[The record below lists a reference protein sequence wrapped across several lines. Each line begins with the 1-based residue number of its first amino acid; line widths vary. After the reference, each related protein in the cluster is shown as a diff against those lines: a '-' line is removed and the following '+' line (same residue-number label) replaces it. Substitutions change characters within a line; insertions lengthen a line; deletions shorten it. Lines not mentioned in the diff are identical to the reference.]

1 MMRHLG
7 RLGAVLLLI
16 SLGACAA
23 RTPAPP
29 PLPASVRYPDFM
41 YPVVPEG
48 LRSAP
53 TVQGVDSG
61 WRFLQNGD
69 LRGAS
74 REFSA
79 ALKRTPRLYP
89 AEAGA
94 AYVALAD
101 HDHNEA
107 LRRFD
112 AVLSQAPSYVPALV
126 GKGQAL
132 LAMQREGEALL
143 AFQAALVAD
152 PSLVDV
158 RRRVEVLRFRGL
170 QEVIEH
176 ARASAAS
183 NRLDEAR
190 VGYQAALASS
200 PDSAFL
206 HRELGLVERRRGD
219 TEAAMAEFR
228 RASELDA
235 SDATSLVQIGDI
247 QEQRLDFAGA
257 EAAYRKAAAIEP
269 TAELTRR
276 IAGIVAKA
284 REAKLPSEFRAIPAA
299 SQITRGELA
308 ALIGVRL
315 EDLLDDVKPRQ
326 VVMTDVRNHWA
337 AAWIT
342 RVAAAGVLEPFANHT
357 FQPRTGMRRV
367 DLAAAVSRL
376 LTLVAARNPELR
388 ARWAEVKPKIADVGV
403 GHLSY
408 PAVSLAVAS
417 GVMPL
422 LDNDRFAVGQAVTGA
437 EAVDVI
443 GRVLML
449 ARRPS

>member
-1 MMRHLG
+1 MSHL
-7 RLGAVLLLI
+7 RPLGAVLLLV

-23 RTPAPP
+23 RAPAAPA
-29 PLPASVRYPDFM
+29 LPASVRYPEFV

-53 TVQGVDSG
+53 TAQRVDSG

-69 LRGAS
+69 LRNAD

-101 HDHNEA
+101 RDNKEA

-112 AVLSQAPSYVPALV
+112 AALSESPSYVPALV

-132 LAMQREGEALL
+132 LGMQREDEALL
-143 AFQAALVAD
+143 VFQAALVAD
-152 PSLVDV
+152 PSLADV
-158 RRRVEVLRFRGL
+158 RRRVDVLRFRGL
-170 QEVIEH
+170 QDVIER
-176 ARASAAS
+176 ARAAAGS

-190 VGYQAALASS
+190 LGYQAALAAS

-206 HRELGLVERRRGD
+206 HRELGLVERRQGD
-219 TEAAMAEFR
+219 AQAAMAEFR

-235 SDATSLVQIGDI
+235 SDAASLVQIGDI
-247 QEQRLDFAGA
+247 LEHRLDLAGA

-276 IAGIVAKA
+276 IAGVADKT

-315 EDLLDDVKPRQ
+315 EGLLDEVKPQQ

-357 FQPRTGMRRV
+357 FQPRTGLRRV
-367 DLAAAVSRL
+367 DLATAVSRL
-376 LTLVAARNPELR
+376 LTVVAAKNPELR
-388 ARWAEVKPKIADVGV
+388 ARWAEAKPKIADVSV

-422 LDNDRFAVGQAVTGA
+422 LEEDRFAVGRAVSGA
-437 EAVDVI
+437 EAIDVI

-449 ARRPS
+449 ARRSS

>member
-1 MMRHLG
+1 MMRHFG
-7 RLGAVLLLI
+7 HVGAVLLLI

-23 RTPAPP
+23 RTPPAP
-29 PLPASVRYPDFM
+29 PLPATLRYPDFV

-48 LRSAP
+48 LRSVP
-53 TVQGVDSG
+53 TVQRIDSG

-69 LRGAS
+69 LRSAT
-74 REFSA
+74 REFA
-79 ALKRTPRLYP
+79 VVLKRTPRLYP

-101 HDHNEA
+101 RDPNEA

-112 AVLSQAPSYVPALV
+112 GVLSQSPSYVPALV

-132 LAMQREGEALL
+132 LAMQRENDALL
-143 AFQAALVAD
+143 VFQAALAVD

-158 RRRVEVLRFRGL
+158 RRRVDVLRFRGL
-170 QEVIEH
+170 QDLIER

-190 VGYQAALASS
+190 LDYYAALAAS

-206 HRELGLVERRRGD
+206 HRELALVERRRGD
-219 TEAAMAEFR
+219 TEAAMTEFR

-235 SDATSLVQIGDI
+235 SDAASLVQIGEI
-247 QEQRLDFAGA
+247 LEQRLDLAGA

-269 TAELTRR
+269 APELTRR
-276 IAGIVAKA
+276 IAGMVEKA
-284 REAKLPSEFRAIPAA
+284 REAKLPSEFRAIPTA

-315 EDLLDDVKPRQ
+315 EGLLDQVKAQQ

-337 AAWIT
+337 AAWIA
-342 RVAAAGVLEPFANHT
+342 RVAAAGVLEPYANHT

-367 DLAAAVSRL
+367 DLATAVSRL

-388 ARWAEVKPKIADVGV
+388 AKWADAKPNIADVGA

-408 PAVSLAVAS
+408 PAVSLVVAS

-443 GRVLML
+443 GRVLTL

>member
-1 MMRHLG
+1 MMPHLRHVG
-7 RLGAVLLLI
+7 SVLLLI

-23 RTPAPP
+23 RTPPAPA
-29 PLPASVRYPDFM
+29 LPTSVRYPEFI

-53 TVQGVDSG
+53 TIQRVDSG

-69 LRGAS
+69 LRSAN

-101 HDHNEA
+101 RDNNEA

-112 AVLSQAPSYVPALV
+112 GALSQAPSYVPALV

-132 LAMQREGEALL
+132 LGMQREDEALL
-143 AFQAALVAD
+143 VFQAALAAD
-152 PSLVDV
+152 PSLADV
-158 RRRVEVLRFRGL
+158 RRRVDVLRFRGL
-170 QEVIEH
+170 QDVIEG
-176 ARASAAS
+176 ARASAGS

-190 VGYQAALASS
+190 LGYQAALAAS

-219 TEAAMAEFR
+219 TQAAMAEFR

-235 SDATSLVQIGDI
+235 SDAASLVQIGDML
-247 QEQRLDFAGA
+247 EQGLDFAGA

-269 TAELTRR
+269 SAELTRR
-276 IAGIVAKA
+276 IAGVVDKT

-315 EDLLDDVKPRQ
+315 EGLLDEVKSQQ

-357 FQPRTGMRRV
+357 FQPRTGLRRV

-376 LTLVAARNPELR
+376 LTVVAAKNPELR
-388 ARWAEVKPKIADVGV
+388 ARWAEAKPKIADVSV

-422 LDNDRFAVGQAVTGA
+422 LEEDRFAVGRAVTGA

-449 ARRPS
+449 ARRSS

>member
-1 MMRHLG
+1 MMSHL
-7 RLGAVLLLI
+7 RPLGAVLLLV

-23 RTPAPP
+23 RTPAAPA
-29 PLPASVRYPDFM
+29 LPASVRYPEFV

-53 TVQGVDSG
+53 TVQRVDSG

-69 LRGAS
+69 LRNAD

-101 HDHNEA
+101 RDNKEA

-112 AVLSQAPSYVPALV
+112 AALSESPSYVPAPA
-126 GKGQAL
+126 GKAGW
-132 LAMQREGEALL
+132 EGSGGE
-143 AFQAALVAD
+143 
-152 PSLVDV
+152 
-158 RRRVEVLRFRGL
+158 
-170 QEVIEH
+170 
-176 ARASAAS
+176 
-183 NRLDEAR
+183 
-190 VGYQAALASS
+190 
-200 PDSAFL
+200 
-206 HRELGLVERRRGD
+206 
-219 TEAAMAEFR
+219 
-228 RASELDA
+228 SELDGRDGA
-235 SDATSLVQIGDI
+235 SLGQIGEI
-247 QEQRLDFAGA
+247 LEQRLDLAGA

-276 IAGIVAKA
+276 IAGVADKT

-315 EDLLDDVKPRQ
+315 DGLLDEVKPQQ

-357 FQPRTGMRRV
+357 FQPRTGLRRV
-367 DLAAAVSRL
+367 DLATAVSRL
-376 LTLVAARNPELR
+376 LTVVAAKNPELR
-388 ARWAEVKPKIADVGV
+388 ARWAEAKPKIADVSV

-422 LDNDRFAVGQAVTGA
+422 LEEDRFAVGRAVSGA
-437 EAVDVI
+437 EAIDVI

-449 ARRPS
+449 ARRSS